1 MLASNHVAR
10 ARGNDLE
17 RGREA
22 PRQIFTYDLRV
33 LRDRE
38 ADRRTAP
45 IDRDASAL
53 RCAACGHR
61 ITDASQRIEMNGAHA
76 HTFVNPGGFV
86 HHIGCFAAAPGCAY
100 DGAIETAFSW
110 FPGWSWQIAIC
121 ARCRAHLGWI
131 YRLAG
136 QQFHGL
142 IIAALR

>member
-1 MLASNHVAR
+1 MRASNHVAR
-10 ARGNDLE
+10 ARCNDLD
-17 RGREA
+17 RGRDA

-53 RCAACGHR
+53 RRAACGHR
-61 ITDASQRIEMNGAHA
+61 FTDATRRIEMNGAHA

-100 DGAIETAFSW
+100 DG
-110 FPGWSWQIAIC
+110 
-121 ARCRAHLGWI
+121 CRVHVGWI
-131 YRLAG
+131 DRNAG
-136 QQFHGL
+136 EPFHGL
-142 IIAALR
+142 IASARRAG